1 MNRNS
6 APNLIFDMGGVIIDI
21 NLQLAIKAL
30 ARLANY
36 NEEELKNRF
45 WSSDFFLAHETGHCS
60 DADFRSNICTLLQLT
75 IDDVEIDRAWNALLL
90 EIPAKRIEL
99 LKELR
104 KTHKL
109 YLLSNTNAIH
119 VKAINQLL
127 LEQYELNGMEDL
139 FDKVYYS
146 HQIGKRK
153 PGQEIYT
160 YVLADA
166 GLNAQD
172 CIFFDDLPANLQAA
186 AETGIQ
192 TVQIIPGQFTIN
204 DYFQGTI

>member
-1 MNRNS
+1 MIQPT

-21 NLQLAIKAL
+21 DVQLAMVAFAKLVDCDA
-30 ARLANY
+30 
-36 NEEELKNRF
+36 EELKSRF
-45 WSSDFFLAHETGHCS
+45 WGSEFFHAHETGHCS
-60 DADFRSNICTLLQLT
+60 DAEFRSNICALLQKTFPDTDL
-75 IDDVEIDRAWNALLL
+75 DQAWNALLL
-90 EIPAKRIEL
+90 EIPAKRIAL

-160 YVLADA
+160 HVLADA

-186 AETGIQ
+186 AETGIR